1 MYENYQGYRGID
13 EEGENWFI
21 GWEPYVFD
29 ASIYDMILLQ
39 DNVIIMAE
47 LDFVSEWAEP
57 VPDEN
62 EPAVTPEPAGSQFN
76 TMTLKDYV
84 LNNAE
89 YLKDYVLEKILG
101 Y

>member
-1 MYENYQGYRGID
+1 
-13 EEGENWFI
+13 
-21 GWEPYVFD
+21 
-29 ASIYDMILLQ
+29 MILLQ